1 MKAKRLI
8 LTCLLSAAI
17 GHASAQLVITKQTC
31 NHQSGF
37 AIVDTDHP
45 VVGWQMTSDRNND
58 FQTAYQLEVIE
69 NGTETPIFTSR
80 QTKSAESQLIS
91 LPFLPENSRGYKWR
105 VKVWDSEK
113 QPSEWSEWQ
122 IIHIAPKHIDAT
134 WVGAISKKDAKIP
147 DGKWSNTTF
156 KQQDFKDAWKDV
168 DSLSTK
174 SIEIR
179 SQYSL
184 NQSPENISNAVIYIS
199 GLGHYILN
207 INGKRVSDAE
217 FAPLWTD
224 YSKTVYYNIYD
235 ITNILKT
242 AASKTAAPQTATV
255 PSASPLGSAT
265 VPEASASGY
274 TATISALLG
283 NGMYNV
289 QKDGRY
295 TKFQSSYGAPKLFYN
310 LIINY
315 KDGSQQTIKTDGSE
329 SYCLSDIS
337 FNSIYGGESITLA
350 PQSAKPLHPVRI
362 VESPNGKL
370 LPQTAPPVKVT
381 ERYPIKTWQYTD
393 STRSTFVCD
402 MGQNLA
408 GFPEI
413 TYSNLTPGKTIKLTV
428 SEKLDKSGIVNQKQT
443 GRPHFYTISLPAT
456 APSASPQKAA
466 TVPSAFMLGSNATVP
481 SASPLG
487 STATVPEASA
497 SGPLTWHPHFSYYGF
512 RFIQVEGAVMSG
524 EPNPDNLPVIENLL
538 SCFIHNSA
546 TEYSA
551 FESSN
556 PLFTDTHRL
565 IERAER
571 SNMQS
576 VFTDCPHREKLGWL
590 EQDHL
595 CGPSLLY
602 NYDLTTY
609 GPKFIHDICD
619 AQKPDGNVPT
629 IAPQYVEFGNKWGD
643 FDESPEWASTLII
656 FPFQYFEQ
664 YGDNSLIL
672 NNYDAMCRYVDF
684 LSSRAED
691 NILSFGLG
699 DWYDY
704 QQNAAA
710 GFSKNTP
717 VPLVATAHYIYDL
730 QLLIRASQI
739 TKNKKNAKKYTAL
752 LKQVTASFNKEFFN
766 TDSCYYGNNSQCSN
780 ALPLFLGICPKG
792 MEAKVYENL
801 IADVMKSGKP
811 RLTTGDVGNRYLI
824 QTLSMQGNDQL
835 VYDMFNHDETPGYGF
850 QMKEGMTTLS
860 EQWNPQFGTSL
871 NHFMM
876 GHLDEWLFKSMAG
889 IRNAEGSN
897 GLREIIIKPF
907 FTNGL
912 DRVKAS
918 TANLYGTISV
928 DATPTAATVEIPV
941 GCKATFCFP
950 NGKTHKIGAGKH
962 ELSAF

>member
-1 MKAKRLI
+1 MKAKY
-8 LTCLLSAAI
+8 LTLAYFLLAAI
-17 GHASAQLVITKQTC
+17 APASAKLVVTKLTC

-37 AIVDTDHP
+37 AIVNTDQP

-69 NGTETPIFTSR
+69 NGTGTPIYTSR

-91 LPFLPENSRGYKWR
+91 LPSLPENSRGYKWR

-122 IIHIAPKHIDAT
+122 LVHVAPKHMDAT

-147 DGKWSNTTF
+147 NGKWSNTTF

-174 SIEIR
+174 SIEIQ
-179 SQYSL
+179 SQFRLS
-184 NQSPENISNAVIYIS
+184 QSPENISNAVIYIS

-207 INGKRVSDAE
+207 INGKKVSDAE

-224 YSKTVYYNIYD
+224 YGKTVYYNIYD
-235 ITNILKT
+235 LTNILKT
-242 AASKTAAPQTATV
+242 TVSQAATV
-255 PSASPLGSAT
+255 SSVSTLSSAT
-265 VPEASASGY
+265 VTETSASGY
-274 TATISALLG
+274 TATLSALLG

-289 QKDGRY
+289 QRDGRY

-315 KDGSQQTIKTDGSE
+315 KDGTQQTIKTDGSE
-329 SYCLSDIS
+329 HYRLSNIS

-350 PQSAKPLHPVRI
+350 HPYANFLQPVRI
-362 VESPNGKL
+362 VEAPEGKL
-370 LPQTAPPVKVT
+370 LPQTAPPVKIT
-381 ERYPIKTWQYTD
+381 ERYPVKFWQYTD
-393 STRSTFVCD
+393 STRTTFVCD
-402 MGQNLA
+402 MAQNLS

-413 TYSNLTPGKTIKLTV
+413 TCSNLTPGRTIKLTV
-428 SEKLDKSGIVNQKQT
+428 SEKLDAKSGLVNQKQT
-443 GRPHFYTISLPAT
+443 GRPHFYTITLPNTSEAAT
-456 APSASPQKAA
+456 LTSASQQETA
-466 TVPSAFMLGSNATVP
+466 TLP

-497 SGPLTWHPHFSYYGF
+497 SGSLNWHPHFSYYGF
-512 RFIQVEGAVMSG
+512 RFIQVEGAVMRG
-524 EPNPDNLPVIENLL
+524 EPNPQNLPVIEDLQ

-546 TEYSA
+546 TEYSS

-556 PLFTDTHRL
+556 PLFTATHRL

-590 EQDHL
+590 EQDQL

-619 AQKPDGNVPT
+619 AQKADGNVPT

-656 FPFQYFEQ
+656 FPFQYLDQ

-672 NNYDAMCRYVDF
+672 NNYEAMCRYVDF
-684 LSSRAED
+684 LSSRAEND
-691 NILSFGLG
+691 ILSFGLG

-730 QLLIRASQI
+730 QLLIRASQM

-752 LKQVTASFNKEFFN
+752 LKQVTNSFNKKFFN

-780 ALPLFLGICPKG
+780 ALPLYLGICPKG

-835 VYDMFNHDETPGYGF
+835 VYDMFNHYETPGYGF

-889 IRNAEGSN
+889 IRNAEGSS
-897 GLREIIIKPF
+897 GLRDIIIKPF

-928 DATPTAATVEIPV
+928 DATPTTATVEIPV
-941 GCKATFCFP
+941 GCKATFIFP
-950 NGKTHKIGAGKH
+950 NGKTYEIGAGKH
-962 ELSAF
+962 QLSSL